1 MFEYKEDC
9 KAYEKNVHHS
19 KVMVIKNKDEEIGDG
34 TAIYMGS
41 HNMSGGAWGVLQRQG
56 KTLYIGN
63 YELGVFF
70 KPRKGSKHIKQRII
84 NSLLFKI
91 DSEPY
96 NLAVERPYLISNS
109 L

>member
-56 KTLYIGN
+56 PQRG
-63 YELGVFF
+63 GAG
-70 KPRKGSKHIKQRII
+70 PRATGRHQPR
-84 NSLLFKI
+84 
-91 DSEPY
+91 
-96 NLAVERPYLISNS
+96 
-109 L
+109 